1 MAKPDRPTL
10 PFTLHGQRRLIVGA
24 LLVAAF
30 LLALLIYLQWGRVRD
45 LRAELAQPLPYTLVD
60 DRFTVSPDPAWG
72 AYATIGGDDRPT
84 RLLVFSERPDGSGA
98 TVVLQTTRAP
108 ALAARAL
115 DLSPAVLATKLT
127 ASHTAAI
134 GRAQPVRLLG
144 VETRPH
150 AAGVVAAHFFFDAED
165 DHGEGILFYV
175 DDVEYLFWGHRG
187 GEGSPA
193 LAPFF
198 AAVGGAVTLP
208 EGLRDT
214 FARPVIDS
222 NALTFAQARAVAEE
236 AERERAAA
244 RTAADRADLVPA
256 LDHYRKALRLLSS
269 IREEDLLLDSPEADR
284 FQALAED
291 RRRQVDDWFDRLDRA
306 LGMGDTE
313 AAHEQAAFIRDNAT
327 LEGEAPD
334 RLRAEATLRALPAP
348 KQ

>member
-10 PFTLHGQRRLIVGA
+10 PFTLHGQRRLIAGV

-30 LLALLIYLQWGRVRD
+30 LLALLIYLQWCRVRD
-45 LRAELAQPLPYTLVD
+45 LRAELARPLPYTLVD
-60 DRFTVSPDPAWG
+60 DRLTVSPAPAWG
-72 AYATIGGDDRPT
+72 AYAAIGGDRPT
-84 RLLVFSERPDGSGA
+84 RLLIFREHPDGSGA
-98 TVVLQTTRAP
+98 LAVLQTTRAP

-134 GRAQPVRLLG
+134 GRTQPVRLLG

-187 GEGSPA
+187 GEHSPA

-214 FARPVIDS
+214 FDRPIIDS
-222 NALTFAQARAVAEE
+222 NTFTFAQARAIAEE

-256 LDHYRKALRLLSS
+256 LDHYRKALRLLAS
-269 IREEDLLLDSPEADR
+269 IREEDLLLASPETDR

-291 RRRQVDDWFDRLDRA
+291 RRSQLDGWFARLDRA

-313 AAHEQAAFIRDNAT
+313 AARTQAAFIRDNAT

-334 RLRAEATLRALPAP
+334 RLRAEAVLRALPAP

>member
-10 PFTLHGQRRLIVGA
+10 PFTLHGQRRLIAGA

-30 LLALLIYLQWGRVRD
+30 LLLLLVYLQWGRVRD
-45 LRAELAQPLPYTLVD
+45 LLAELGRPLPYTLAD
-60 DRFTVSPDPAWG
+60 DRLTVSPDPAWG
-72 AYATIGGDDRPT
+72 AFATIGDDRPT
-84 RLLVFSERPDGSGA
+84 RFLLLREHADGTGA
-98 TVVLQTTRAP
+98 LVVLQTTRDP
-108 ALAARAL
+108 DLAARAL
-115 DLSPAVLATKLT
+115 DLSPAVLASKLT
-127 ASHTAAI
+127 ASHAAVL

-150 AAGVVAAHFFFDAED
+150 AAGVVAAHFFFDADD

-187 GEGSPA
+187 GDGSPA

-198 AAVGGAVTLP
+198 APVGGAVSLP
-208 EGLRDT
+208 EGLRDA
-214 FARPVIDS
+214 FDRPVVDS
-222 NALTFAQARAVAEE
+222 NALTFADARAVAEE

-244 RTAADRADLVPA
+244 RTAADRGELVPA
-256 LDHYRKALRLLSS
+256 LGHYRDALRLLSS

-291 RRRQVDDWFDRLDRA
+291 RRRQLDDWFARLDRA
-306 LGMGDTE
+306 VGMGDVE
-313 AAHEQAAFIRDNAT
+313 AARRQAAFIRDNAT
-327 LEGEAPD
+327 LAGEAPD
-334 RLRAEATLRALPAP
+334 RLRAEAALRALPAP

>member
-10 PFTLHGQRRLIVGA
+10 PFTLHGQRRLIAGV

-30 LLALLIYLQWGRVRD
+30 LLALLIYLQWGHIRD
-45 LRAELAQPLPYTLVD
+45 LRAELAQPLPYTLVS
-60 DRFTVSPDPAWG
+60 DRLTVSPDPAWG
-72 AYATIGGDDRPT
+72 AFATIGDDRPT
-84 RLLVFSERPDGSGA
+84 RFLLFTEHPDGTGA
-98 TVVLQTTRAP
+98 LAVLQTTRDP
-108 ALAARAL
+108 GLAARAL

-127 ASHTAAI
+127 ASHAAI
-134 GRAQPVRLLG
+134 GRSQPVRLLG

-208 EGLRDT
+208 EGLRDD

-222 NALTFAQARAVAEE
+222 NALTFEQTRAIAEE

-256 LDHYRKALRLLSS
+256 LVHYRKALSLLSS
-269 IREEDLLLDSPEADR
+269 IREEDILLDSPEADR
-284 FQALAED
+284 FQALAEE
-291 RRRQVDDWFDRLDRA
+291 RRRQVDDWFAKLDRA
-306 LGMGDTE
+306 HGMGDTE
-313 AAHEQAAFIRDNAT
+313 AARTQAAFIRDNAT

-334 RLRAEATLRALPAP
+334 RLRAEAILRALPAP